1 MRFSSVFCIVI
12 IFLSSSVR
20 AEVVLSVVPGI
31 TLLAINGS
39 EIDSGSFFENK
50 STIILPDGKNQI
62 LVQYSSEIKK
72 SGNLEIEI
80 TDPHVLVFSVNDND
94 ILLSVPDIKRFS
106 EFRKFNAGKL
116 WLLKDSSDHSVEYL
130 SKPLLKEGFQINRDY
145 ERELQDLNNAG
156 GDLSINKSMSL
167 SLLSSRINQ
176 SNNNSNSINLPE
188 VLLKYWY
195 LNADTE
201 TRHRFKSWVSDK

>member
-1 MRFSSVFCIVI
+1 MRFGSVFYIVI
-12 IFLSSSVR
+12 ILLSSSVR
-20 AEVVLSVVPGI
+20 AEVILSVGPGI
-31 TLLAINGS
+31 TLLATNGS
-39 EIDSGSFFENK
+39 EVDSGSFFENK

-72 SGNLEIEI
+72 SGNLEIES
-80 TDPHVLVFSVNDND
+80 TDPHVLVFSVNNKD

-167 SLLSSRINQ
+167 SQLSSRISQ

-201 TRHRFKSWVSDK
+201 TRNRFKSWVSDK

>member
-1 MRFSSVFCIVI
+1 MRFSSVFYISI
-12 IFLSSSVR
+12 ILLSSSVM
-20 AEVVLSVVPGI
+20 AEVKLSVSPGVSLI
-31 TLLAINGS
+31 AANGS
-39 EIDSGSFFENK
+39 EIENDSYFESKN
-50 STIILPDGKNQI
+50 TIILPNGKNQI
-62 LVQYSSEIKK
+62 LVQYSSEIKS
-72 SGNLEIEI
+72 SGSLEIES
-80 TDPHVLVFSVNDND
+80 TDPHVLVFSANDTSVF
-94 ILLSVPDIKRFS
+94 LLAPDIKRLS
-106 EFRKFNAGKL
+106 EFRKFNTGKF
-116 WLLKDSSDHSVEYL
+116 WLLKDSSDHSIEHL

-167 SLLSSRINQ
+167 SQLSSRINQ
-176 SNNNSNSINLPE
+176 SNNNSNPINLPE